1 MDWKKCTVIFMIAF
15 IGMCGI
21 ISVDRECK
29 LATGQ
34 GGKTGLSICRTA
46 RGDVSVCFFGLEG
59 EIDL

>member
-1 MDWKKCTVIFMIAF
+1 MNWKKWTAIFMIAF

-29 LATGQ
+29 IATGQ
-34 GGKTGLSICRTA
+34 GGKMGLSIGKTA
-46 RGDVSVCFFGLEG
+46 KGDVAVCFFGLEG